1 MSNDEQWSTLPTRK
15 KPQSMSVQKPSSNR
29 PMTGGFRLPASF
41 LGVPKSVD
49 NVQGKV
55 RPKMTLLT
63 LYQPP
68 PPLPSSQLC
77 EGMDEATE
85 SASDPGG
92 EIGSGASGGSDGSAI
107 GDASPQDQE
116 GGFRFGYPGY
126 IVEKDDRDMPFA
138 REEDEKDERHY
149 ESDLIASLDPATL
162 HTRFPTLVDR
172 LQEVR
177 SLFED
182 MPCSIHHAL
191 VASSFDAGSSVG
203 VIGHGQ
209 LWYCMGR
216 RVEGRGRYDEDT
228 SVPATGYRWI

>member
-1 MSNDEQWSTLPTRK
+1 MSDDEQWSTLPTRK
-15 KPQSMSVQKPSSNR
+15 KPQSTRVQKLSSNR
-29 PMTGGFRLPASF
+29 PMTGGFRLPTSF

-68 PPLPSSQLC
+68 PPLISGQPD

-85 SASDPGG
+85 SASDPTDD
-92 EIGSGASGGSDGSAI
+92 IGSGASGGSDVSAI
-107 GDASPQDQE
+107 GDAPSQDQE
-116 GGFRFGYPGY
+116 GEFRFSCPDY
-126 IVEKDDRDMPFA
+126 IVEKDDQDTPFT
-138 REEDEKDERHY
+138 RKEDKKDERHY

>member
-1 MSNDEQWSTLPTRK
+1 MSNDEQWSTLPIRK
-15 KPQSMSVQKPSSNR
+15 KPQSTSVQKLSSNR
-29 PMTGGFRLPASF
+29 PMTGGFRLPTSF

-68 PPLPSSQLC
+68 PPLISGQPDK
-77 EGMDEATE
+77 GMDGATE
-85 SASDPGG
+85 SASDPTD

-107 GDASPQDQE
+107 GDVPSQDQE
-116 GGFRFGYPGY
+116 GEFRFRCPDY
-126 IVEKDDRDMPFA
+126 IVEKDDQDTLFA
-138 REEDEKDERHY
+138 RKEDERHY

-162 HTRFPTLVDR
+162 HTRFPTLVDG

-182 MPCSIHHAL
+182 MVCSIHHAL
-191 VASSFDAGSSVG
+191 VASSFDTNPSVG

-216 RVEGRGRYDEDT
+216 RVGGGGRYDEDT